1 MNRNEELME
10 LMKELEE
17 SVPEVSES
25 IGKASRRKARKKFLY
40 QPLAGMTCL
49 LAAFVL
55 SVNLCA
61 PIAEACSKIPVL
73 RDLVKA
79 VTFSKSLSTAVE
91 NEYAQE
97 MNLKQTKGDIT
108 VVIDYLIVDQKQ
120 VNVFYHFESEKYEKL
135 IAHCGILDE
144 NKEEM
149 SGYSMVGGDYGLE
162 NEELH
167 CASIDFYKVDVPDKL
182 CFQMDVM
189 EFQERTG
196 ESFLAQFDFFLEYD
210 PTFTEKGTVYPVNQS
225 FVIDGQT
232 LIVTEIEVYPTHM
245 RLNVKD
251 VPENTAWFQR
261 LEFYIENESGERF
274 FSGTHGVSAF
284 GSSQKRD
291 VVSYYA
297 DSPYFYEAEQ
307 LKLVVTGVAWLEKG
321 KEDTWINL
329 KTGETG
335 PLPEGTTLKEIKTDE
350 FGGIDLIFEQ
360 VHTGGDTHWAS
371 LGHFGYDAEGNLYS
385 FSVMTDVEKEPE
397 DGEVGTVLESYF
409 LEDFPD
415 EKLWVKPQYT
425 RRYRL
430 EKPVT
435 VELK

>member
-1 MNRNEELME
+1 MNRNEELMD
-10 LMKELEE
+10 MIKELDEA
-17 SVPEVSES
+17 VPEMGGA
-25 IGKASRRKARKKFLY
+25 IGKASRRKARKKFIY
-40 QPLAGMTCL
+40 QPLAGITCL
-49 LAAFVL
+49 FAAFVL

-135 IAHCGILDE
+135 IAYCEVLDE
-144 NKEEM
+144 NREEM
-149 SGYSMVGGDYGLE
+149 EGHSIVVGDYGIE

-167 CASIDFYKVDVPDKL
+167 CVSIDFHAENVPDKL
-182 CFQMDVM
+182 CFQMEVM
-189 EFQERTG
+189 DDQKSRGGSSLE
-196 ESFLAQFDFFLEYD
+196 QFDFFMEYD

-232 LIVTEIEVYPTHM
+232 LVVTDIEVYPTHM
-245 RLNVKD
+245 RLNVTD
-251 VPENTAWFQR
+251 VPENTAWFTG
-261 LEFYIENESGERF
+261 LTFYIENEDGERF
-274 FSGTHGVSAF
+274 SSSANGMVSSGA
-284 GSSQKRD
+284 SQEGD

-335 PLPEGTTLKEIKTDE
+335 PLPEDTTLKEIE
-350 FGGIDLIFEQ
+350 REENGCLRLIFEQ
-360 VHTGGDTHWAS
+360 EERAGETHWSS
-371 LGHFGYDAEGNLYS
+371 LGYVGYDLAGNLYS
-385 FSVMTDVEKEPE
+385 FVVMMDVDTNMNVGEKGVASVIYRLD
-397 DGEVGTVLESYF
+397 
-409 LEDFPD
+409 DFPY
-415 EKLWVKPQYT
+415 EEIRLKPQYT

-430 EKPVT
+430 KKPVT